1 MQPPAEREG
10 SDTAEWPDNRS
21 GLAPRCTEVGWFMRF
36 SVLASGSG
44 GNVCYVE
51 TAQARV
57 LVDAGLSCGE
67 TIRRLETL
75 GVDPDSLDGV
85 VITHEH
91 ADHIRGA
98 GPLARRLHLP
108 VYMNS
113 PTLGRGT
120 RMLGSVPSPVSIHTG
135 QTITVKDLLIET
147 FTKCHDA
154 ADPMGV
160 VLCSGGAR
168 LGIITDLGRSTRV
181 VEDRLRGCRALIVE
195 FNHDEKMLEEGPY
208 PLELK
213 RRIRGDHG
221 HLSNGQAAC
230 LVKALLHPDLA
241 WVIPAHLSEINNE
254 PGKALRAVREA
265 LNGRNGCRSE
275 VAVSSQ
281 DVPLPLLDV

>member
-1 MQPPAEREG
+1 
-10 SDTAEWPDNRS
+10 
-21 GLAPRCTEVGWFMRF
+21 MRF

-51 TAQARV
+51 TARARV
-57 LVDAGLSCGE
+57 LIDAGLSCSE

-75 GVDPDSLDGV
+75 GVDPNSLDGL

-98 GPLARRLHLP
+98 GPLARRFHLP
-108 VYMNS
+108 VFMNS
-113 PTLGRGT
+113 PTFGRGI
-120 RMLGSVPSPVSIHTG
+120 RMLGSLPSPVSIHTG

-160 VLCSGGAR
+160 VLCSEGAR

-181 VEDRLRGCRALIVE
+181 VEDRLRGCRGLIVE

-221 HLSNGQAAC
+221 HLSNGQAAS
-230 LVKALLHPDLA
+230 LVRALVHGDLN

-254 PGKALRAVREA
+254 PGKAMRAVQGA
-265 LNGRNGCRSE
+265 LAGRNGCRGEVVLSTQD
-275 VAVSSQ
+275 VAV
-281 DVPLPLLDV
+281 PLLDV